1 MPTQRQAVADYLA
14 AMKLNGAQEVRLQLA
29 TDKAVGL
36 AKELAASEHRHP
48 EKLAAAIERFEAA
61 VAAPDPAADDF
72 EGRLASVKEL
82 DEASKAFWD
91 AFEGQ
96 VVDGVEIIRRRA

>member
-29 TDKAVGL
+29 TDKAVAL
-36 AKELAASEHRHP
+36 AKELSSSELRHAD
-48 EKLAAAIERFEAA
+48 KAAAAIARFEAA
-61 VAAPDPAADDF
+61 VARPDPAADDF
-72 EGRLASVKEL
+72 EGRLAAVKEL
-82 DEASKAFWD
+82 DEASKSFWD